1 MTFSKDFLDNIL
13 DRISLYDVIS
23 RHVKLQKRGRN
34 FIGLCPFHNEKT
46 PSFTVN
52 EDKNFYHCFGCG
64 AHGNAINFEMHINN
78 YSFFEVIK
86 NFADQLGLKLPN
98 ISEEDQKREK
108 EKAEYYDIMEK
119 ACNFYQQKLSS
130 KSEALE
136 YLKNKRHLSDD
147 IIKRFK
153 LGYAP
158 TGNAILAFF
167 KKNNVDIDKLI
178 KLGLLQKSEKYGL
191 HDSFFDRIMFP
202 IQDSRGRVIAFGGRV
217 LSDKLPKYI
226 NSPETPLFKKNHV
239 LYGLAQARE
248 TTFIDKRII
257 AVEGY
262 VDVISMVSAGITSVV
277 APLGTAIGEN
287 HFNILWKL
295 NDKPIL
301 CFDGD
306 GAGQKAAIRA
316 SFLALPLLKAGKSLQ
331 IAILPEDKDP
341 DDLINSSG
349 VDALNNV
356 LNSAESLIDIIWK
369 TLLSKE
375 NIDTPEEKAKFETE
389 IKKCCETIRDNN
401 VKKFYLQELNNR
413 MWQLFNKTKN
423 NTYIKF
429 KEKGNNKNMF
439 SNMRIEKNSVRLI
452 ANNTPDSILNLLANI
467 ICFPKILLPYIEK
480 KYLFLVQDAKTN
492 DFISHIFLIIS
503 TTSDIIDTNS
513 LIDNLIRNGFSNI
526 LNKMSSKIE
535 LYRTVKEENA
545 QKELVLFIK
554 KQERNILKE
563 EIQKERDINKIEILR
578 KDKNRIDNE
587 ILKIINSNND

>member
-23 RHVKLQKRGRN
+23 HHIKLQKRGRN

-119 ACNFYQQKLSS
+119 ACNFYQQKLGS
-130 KSEALE
+130 KNEALE

-306 GAGQKAAIRA
+306 GAGRKAAIRA

-413 MWQLFNKTKN
+413 MWQLFNTKN

-429 KEKGNNKNMF
+429 KEKSNNKNMF

-452 ANNTPDSILNLLANI
+452 ANNTPDSILTLLANI
-467 ICFPKILLPYIEK
+467 ICFPNIVVPYLEHNS
-480 KYLFLVQDAKTN
+480 LFLVQDANTN

-503 TTSDIIDTNS
+503 TTSDTIDTNS

-526 LNKMSSKIE
+526 LNKMSSKME

-554 KQERNILKE
+554 KQERNILEE

-587 ILKIINSNND
+587 IFKIINSNND

>member
-23 RHVKLQKRGRN
+23 HHIKLQKRGRN

-130 KSEALE
+130 KNEALE

-158 TGNAILAFF
+158 TGNTILAFF

-306 GAGQKAAIRA
+306 GAGRKAAIRA

-401 VKKFYLQELNNR
+401 VKKFYSQELNNR
-413 MWQLFNKTKN
+413 MWQLFNTKN

-480 KYLFLVQDAKTN
+480 KYLFLVQDANTN

-503 TTSDIIDTNS
+503 TTSDTIDTNS

-526 LNKMSSKIE
+526 LNKMSSKME

-554 KQERNILKE
+554 KQERNILEE

-587 ILKIINSNND
+587 IFKIINSNND